1 MKTKLSKS
9 TKLAIIVILIAGL
22 MNIILGYL
30 YSNSVNDNSEF
41 AAIRVAA
48 VGISSILI
56 IGISTIAMLST
67 ISLLKGKRWALILNI
82 VLMVLIFPILSI
94 CTLEELAENTLLID
108 LIFTIKLSLPPLVI
122 VFLIMGR
129 KDFLLKKN

>member
-67 ISLLKGKRWALILNI
+67 ISLLKGKRWA
-82 VLMVLIFPILSI
+82 
-94 CTLEELAENTLLID
+94 
-108 LIFTIKLSLPPLVI
+108 
-122 VFLIMGR
+122 
-129 KDFLLKKN
+129 

>member
-1 MKTKLSKS
+1 M
-9 TKLAIIVILIAGL
+9 G
-22 MNIILGYL
+22 
-30 YSNSVNDNSEF
+30 
-41 AAIRVAA
+41 
-48 VGISSILI
+48 
-56 IGISTIAMLST
+56 
-67 ISLLKGKRWALILNI
+67 LILNI
-82 VLMVLIFPILSI
+82 ILMVLIFPILSI